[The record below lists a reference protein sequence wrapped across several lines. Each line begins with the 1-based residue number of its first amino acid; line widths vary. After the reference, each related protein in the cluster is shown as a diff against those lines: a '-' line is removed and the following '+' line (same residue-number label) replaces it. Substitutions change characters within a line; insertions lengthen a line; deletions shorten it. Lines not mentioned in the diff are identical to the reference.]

1 MKTEWKIQ
9 QLSDIAE
16 FNPKETLKKGA
27 FAKKISMDK
36 LQPFCRDISEY
47 ELTKFTGGTKFRNGD
62 TIMARITPCLE
73 NGKTAK
79 INILDNEE
87 IGFGSTEYIVLRA
100 KDGISN
106 PDFIYYLVTSSL
118 IREPA
123 IKSMVGSSGRQRVQS
138 DVVEKIKINLP
149 PLPVQKKIAGILKSL
164 DDKIELNRQI
174 SKNLEE
180 QAQAIFKSWFLDY
193 DPWNGIVPDSWTNG
207 TLGDFTNIKR
217 GGSPRPI
224 QEYLSNSGLRWLKI
238 SDVTSLQTPFVI
250 DIKDHIIREG
260 LKKTVFLKAGSLV
273 LSNSATPGIPKILD
287 VDSCIHD
294 GWLYF
299 PESKFSME
307 YLYLYFKYIRQQLIN
322 LSNGSIFNNLKTDI
336 LKRYPTI
343 LPDEEMLHNF
353 DSVVKPMFLQMQNLT
368 RESYRLENTRN
379 VILPQLISGELD
391 VSNID
396 L

>member
-180 QAQAIFKSWFLDY
+180 QAQAIFKDWFIDHPKSDWKIGKLSEIAEITMGQSPDGSSYNENKMGVVFYQGRAEFGFRFPTQRLFTTQPKRMAKRNDILLSVRAPVGDINVANENCCIGRGLAAIHSRDNHQSFLLYTMYSLKEKLDIY
-193 DPWNGIVPDSWTNG
+193 NAQG
-207 TLGDFTNIKR
+207 
-217 GGSPRPI
+217 
-224 QEYLSNSGLRWLKI
+224 
-238 SDVTSLQTPFVI
+238 
-250 DIKDHIIREG
+250 
-260 LKKTVFLKAGSLV
+260 TVFGCINRDALNDLEIVIPPRDTIDKFEKIASSLD
-273 LSNSATPGIPKILD
+273 AKIAEKNA
-287 VDSCIHD
+287 
-294 GWLYF
+294 
-299 PESKFSME
+299 ESTH
-307 YLYLYFKYIRQQLIN
+307 LTQIR
-322 LSNGSIFNNLKTDI
+322 D
-336 LKRYPTI
+336 TI
-343 LPDEEMLHNF
+343 LPKLM
-353 DSVVKPMFLQMQNLT
+353 
-368 RESYRLENTRN
+368 
-379 VILPQLISGELD
+379 SGEIE
-391 VSNID
+391 V
-396 L
+396 

>member
-9 QLSDIAE
+9 QLSDIVE
-16 FNPKETLKKGA
+16 FNPKETLKKGVI
-27 FAKKISMDK
+27 AKKISMDK
-36 LQPFCRDISEY
+36 LQPFCRDICEY

-79 INILDNEE
+79 INILDNGE
-87 IGFGSTEYIVLRA
+87 IGFGSTEYIVFRA
-100 KDGISN
+100 KEGISD

-180 QAQAIFKSWFLDY
+180 QARAIFKDWFIDHPQSDWQIGKLSEIAEIIMGQSPDGSSY
-193 DPWNGIVPDSWTNG
+193 NEDKMGVVFYQGRAEFGFRFPTQRLFTTQPKRMAKRNDILLSVRAPVGDINVANENCCIGRGLAAIHSKDNHQSFLLYTMYSLKEKLGIYNAQG
-207 TLGDFTNIKR
+207 TVFGCINRDALNDLEIVIPPK
-217 GGSPRPI
+217 
-224 QEYLSNSGLRWLKI
+224 
-238 SDVTSLQTPFVI
+238 DVI
-250 DIKDHIIREG
+250 DKFEKIASSLDAKIAEKNAESTHLTQIR
-260 LKKTVFLKAGSLV
+260 
-273 LSNSATPGIPKILD
+273 D
-287 VDSCIHD
+287 
-294 GWLYF
+294 
-299 PESKFSME
+299 
-307 YLYLYFKYIRQQLIN
+307 
-322 LSNGSIFNNLKTDI
+322 
-336 LKRYPTI
+336 TI
-343 LPDEEMLHNF
+343 LPKLM
-353 DSVVKPMFLQMQNLT
+353 
-368 RESYRLENTRN
+368 
-379 VILPQLISGELD
+379 SGEIK
-391 VSNID
+391 VIYNITK